1 MSAHLVGTLAGL
13 MRLRAGPQDL
23 PHSPALLAGFLVA
36 SIALDHYAART
47 LGGATD
53 GLATRAALAIGVALG
68 LPYLILHVARR
79 SARFVQTATA
89 IVATGLLF
97 ALLVLPVIAVVG
109 QLPEDPAE
117 ITAGQMLFGW
127 LSLALLAWKLVV
139 QGSIFRHALEVP
151 LRQGV
156 MLAVALMLVELAAG
170 VVLVAARAS

>member
-1 MSAHLVGTLAGL
+1 MSADVLGTLFGL

-23 PHSPALLAGFLVA
+23 PHSPALLAGLVVA
-36 SIALDHYAART
+36 SVALDHYAARQ

-53 GLATRAALAIGVALG
+53 GLATRVALALAVGLG
-68 LPYLILHVARR
+68 LPYLILHIARR
-79 SARFVQTATA
+79 TARFVQTATA
-89 IVATGLLF
+89 IVATGLMF

>member
-1 MSAHLVGTLAGL
+1 MSANLLGTLFGL

-23 PHSPALLAGFLVA
+23 PHSPTLLAAAVVA
-36 SIALDHYAART
+36 SVALDHYAART

-53 GLATRAALAIGVALG
+53 GLVTRAALALAVGLG
-68 LPYLILHVARR
+68 LPYLILEVAGRR
-79 SARFVQTATA
+79 ARFVQTATA
-89 IVATGLLF
+89 ITATSLLF

-109 QLPEDPAE
+109 KLPEDPSE

-127 LSLALLAWKLVV
+127 LSLALLVWKLVV

-170 VVLVAARAS
+170 VVLVAASAA